1 MKRKNIFFGL
11 LFMSIFPLNI
21 IPAQN
26 SLIIKLNNGS
36 ETGTLLNS
44 IDRITFSAGN
54 VIFKNIDNSSN
65 SIMLSDISNL
75 TFGLFSGITAIIPD
89 KMSMVVYPNPAN
101 DFIQLKNVPEGV
113 LNIKIIRLDG
123 AVLMNKQ
130 LLDKNQSIDI
140 SHLASGFYF
149 LKVNNNTLKFT
160 KQ

>member
-101 DFIQLKNVPEGV
+101 DFIQLKNVPEGE

-149 LKVNNNTLKFT
+149 LKVNNKTMKFT
-160 KQ
+160 KK

>member
-36 ETGTLLNS
+36 ETGILLNS

-75 TFGLFSGITAIIPD
+75 TFGLFSGLTAIIPD
-89 KMSMVVYPNPAN
+89 KISMVVYPNPAN
-101 DFIQLKNVPEGV
+101 DFIQLKNIPEGV

-130 LLDKNQSIDI
+130 LLDKNQAIDI
-140 SHLASGFYF
+140 SNLASGFYF

>member
-1 MKRKNIFFGL
+1 MKSRNIFVGL
-11 LFMSIFPLNI
+11 LFLSIFPLNI

-36 ETGTLLNS
+36 EKGTLLS
-44 IDRITFSAGN
+44 IIDRITFSDGN
-54 VIFKNIDNSSN
+54 VIFKNMDDSSN
-65 SIMLSDISNL
+65 SIMISDISKW
-75 TFGLFSGITAIIPD
+75 TFGLYSGITDIIPENTL
-89 KMSMVVYPNPAN
+89 MGVYPNPGK
-101 DFIQLKNVPEGV
+101 DFMQLKNVPEGV

-140 SHLASGFYF
+140 SQLASGFYF
-149 LKVNNNTLKFT
+149 LKVNNKTIKFT